1 MASQR
6 MITAATTEY
15 RGAIAAN
22 DTERVATIEAWLE
35 AAMVG
40 ESDRNC
46 EWQSGWSPR
55 VRRLGRATRQLME
68 GNG

>member
-6 MITAATTEY
+6 MMTAATTEY
-15 RGAIAAN
+15 RDAVAAN
-22 DTERVATIEAWLE
+22 DTERVAKIEAWLE

-46 EWQSGWSPR
+46 EWAANWSPK
-55 VRRLGRATRQLME
+55 VRKLRRATRQLME
-68 GNG
+68 V